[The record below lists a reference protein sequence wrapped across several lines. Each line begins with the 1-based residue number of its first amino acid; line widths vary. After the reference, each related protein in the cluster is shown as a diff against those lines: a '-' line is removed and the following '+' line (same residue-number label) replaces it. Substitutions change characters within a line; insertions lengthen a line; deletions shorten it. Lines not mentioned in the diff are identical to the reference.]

1 MAYKRVI
8 VRITIALILAVA
20 AWFLGGFL
28 FTPKIDLQKHKPIG
42 DQLWSRIETFR
53 SASGHFPRS
62 EEELLES
69 NVFSSAERRMF
80 LDRNFGHRKFHY
92 IVQERYGPSLTL
104 DHMPGALSGI
114 TVWHDK
120 NKAETGGTA
129 TGSQPFGAETNGTSS
144 PVGNGR

>member
-1 MAYKRVI
+1 MAYQRVI
-8 VRITIALILAVA
+8 TRTAIALILAVA

-42 DQLWSRIETFR
+42 DHLWSRIEAYR
-53 SASGHFPRS
+53 GASGHFPRS
-62 EEELLES
+62 EKELLES

-104 DHMPGALSGI
+104 DHMPGALNAI
-114 TVWHDK
+114 TVWRDK
-120 NKAETGGTA
+120 SKAEPSHTA
-129 TGSQPFGAETNGTSS
+129 NGRQPFSAETNGTSS
-144 PVGNGR
+144 AVGTGR